1 MGPSQ
6 KDDVFAEVDV
16 DSRIQQIEL
25 KRPKPVLKPS
35 ERIGGKY
42 PMRKPGMKYK
52 PKELS
57 KYQVRR
63 RLPSQKDD
71 VFAEVDVD
79 SRIQNIELKS
89 RKKPVYTRKERIGGK
104 YPMKKPAMKYRP
116 KEVSKNSF
124 RRRLVKGIVASR
136 IEKYEKL

>member
-1 MGPSQ
+1 MGRYRPKELSKYQVRRRLPSQ

-35 ERIGGKY
+35 ERIGGEY
-42 PMRKPGMKYK
+42 PMPKPGMKYR

-63 RLPSQKDD
+63 RL
-71 VFAEVDVD
+71 
-79 SRIQNIELKS
+79 
-89 RKKPVYTRKERIGGK
+89 
-104 YPMKKPAMKYRP
+104 
-116 KEVSKNSF
+116 
-124 RRRLVKGIVASR
+124 VKGNVAKK
-136 IEKYEKL
+136 IEKYEKMSKKKYTGPARPKLVDRNANPIPSTASPTI